1 MYYELLMVMMRCS
14 EIRNYQ
20 CLMCSFLQWPGKK
33 ASTPSGWA
41 IPAQISVYLWL
52 GLLQDKKHYIDT
64 LPKGY
69 ELSSELKNADKLR
82 SNAPPNIFYGEKHVR
97 FKRSLF

>member
-1 MYYELLMVMMRCS
+1 MVV
-14 EIRNYQ
+14 
-20 CLMCSFLQWPGKK
+20 LQWPGKK

-41 IPAQISVYLWL
+41 IPAKINVYLWL

-69 ELSSELKNADKLR
+69 ELTSELRNADKLR
-82 SNAPPNIFYGEKHVR
+82 SNAPAAIFYGEKHVR
-97 FKRSLF
+97 YRS